1 MTTDAATARYA
12 ALLQVCQ
19 DPLLILKGETI
30 TEAIPGDADWVKPV
44 RICGRS
50 LADLLADDLLQQIR
64 PLLARTRET
73 RAPEQLEYQLRPEH
87 LPGLRA
93 LGLHEPRWYR
103 GYWVATGNADDEVL
117 WWARDITAQKQL
129 ERKVLS
135 QAQRD
140 PLTGAYNR
148 RALIPVL
155 EMAVAQA
162 LRYDGASSV
171 LLIDIDRFSM
181 INEQQGWDAGDQVLR
196 HTVTEL
202 HRLKRTADFVA
213 RYADDQL
220 VMVLPET
227 NHEQAL
233 LAGERMRA
241 AVEALELPYPTG
253 NLRWTVSVGVASVLN
268 PDDDVVSLL
277 RRANEHL
284 LIAQH
289 SGANRVEGEV
299 L

>member
-1 MTTDAATARYA
+1 MTTDATTARYL

-19 DPLLILKGETI
+19 DPVLVLKGENI
-30 TEAIPGDADWVKPV
+30 VEVVAGDADWMKPEQ
-44 RICGRS
+44 ICGRS

-64 PLLARTRET
+64 PLLARTRESG
-73 RAPEQLEYQLRPEH
+73 APVQLEYQLRPEH
-87 LPGLRA
+87 LPELRA

-103 GYWVATGNADDEVL
+103 GYWLTTGSGEVL
-117 WWARDITAQKQL
+117 WYARDITAQKQL
-129 ERKVLS
+129 ERKVLH

-148 RALIPVL
+148 RALVPVL
-155 EMAVAQA
+155 EMSVAQA

-171 LLIDIDRFSM
+171 LLIDIDRFSE

-202 HRLKRTADFVA
+202 HRLKRTSDFVA
-213 RYADDQL
+213 RYSDDQL
-220 VMVLPET
+220 IMVLPET

-241 AVEALELPYPTG
+241 AIEALELPYPTG

>member
-1 MTTDAATARYA
+1 MTTDATTARHT
-12 ALLQVCQ
+12 ALLQICQ
-19 DPLLILKGETI
+19 DPVLVLKGESI
-30 TEAIPGDADWVKPV
+30 VEAVPGDADWIKPEQ
-44 RICGRS
+44 ICGRS

-64 PLLARTRET
+64 PLLARTRESG
-73 RAPEQLEYQLRPEH
+73 APVQLEYQLRPEH
-87 LPGLRA
+87 LPELRA

-103 GYWVATGNADDEVL
+103 GHWLATDSGEVL
-117 WWARDITAQKQL
+117 WYARDITAQKQL
-129 ERKVLS
+129 ERKVLH

-148 RALIPVL
+148 RALVPVL
-155 EMAVAQA
+155 EMSVAQA
-162 LRYDGASSV
+162 LRYDGATSV
-171 LLIDIDRFSM
+171 LLIDIDRFSE

-202 HRLKRTADFVA
+202 HRLKRTSDFVA
-213 RYADDQL
+213 RYSDDQL
-220 VMVLPET
+220 IMVLPET

-233 LAGERMRA
+233 MAGERMRA
-241 AVEALELPYPTG
+241 AIEALELPYPTG
-253 NLRWTVSVGVASVLN
+253 DLCWTVSVGVASVLN

-284 LIAQH
+284 LIAQR